1 MAIRD
6 VDKADDND
14 IKQITNDFPALFT
27 PELGKFT
34 EPPVSIPLNE
44 NAQPI
49 FRKAHPVPFALRAHV
64 GDELQR
70 LVEQDVLEPMCYS
83 GWATPVVVVNKA
95 DGKLRVCGDYKSS
108 CQSRFISTASV

>member
-1 MAIRD
+1 VAIRD

-44 NAQPI
+44 NAQLI
-49 FRKAHPVPFALRAHV
+49 FRNAYPVPFALHARV

-70 LVEQDVLEPMCYS
+70 LVEQDVLEPVRYS
-83 GWATPVVVVNKA
+83 RWATPVMVVNKA
-95 DGKLRVCGDYKSS
+95 DGKLKLCGDYKVTVN
-108 CQSRFISTASV
+108 RVAKADSV